1 MNTCHC
7 GRCITELQVTN
18 SKARELLPRWIL
30 LFILL
35 AGGAAPLRGQSDTS
49 GSLLGMIADD
59 KGVAVPGAIAT
70 IHNEATGYIQNAAT
84 ANDGRYA
91 FPTLAPGN
99 YAVTFSAAGFKTAKM
114 VSVVVNVSEDS
125 VLDVRLEVGDGGQTV
140 PCHCTVARS
149 ASSSTST
156 LVDSKTITATPL
168 TTRNFTQVLGNAS
181 GAASNVNNAGLQG
194 GGNQVVNVNGNTTAI
209 AFTIDGATPGGHLG
223 NGVPNPDAI
232 TQFRIQTSQYDSGYG
247 SHVPTTNLVTKSGAN
262 DFHGTLWEFVR
273 NDVFNAN
280 AFFQNAT
287 GQTKPNLKQ
296 NQFGAAVGGP
306 VRKNKLFIFGSYQG
320 TRQVNG
326 LDPSNLSTV
335 ILPPLTNDRSAATI
349 GSQFCPPNHGPV
361 QNNPYNTFAG
371 GAAGAGVQVA
381 CDGSNI
387 SPVALSILQSKLPD
401 GTYRIPTPQA
411 ILSNGPNAGLGFS
424 SYSIPGFW
432 NENHY
437 ILNTDYAI
445 SKKHALAER
454 FFFSRIHQSRSFGSG
469 NTGTFQFTPGAPAIF
484 EFKNYA
490 MSLKL
495 TSVFTSNFV
504 NEFRM
509 ASGYDEQV
517 TSGPGIPTATSL
529 GMTPANPLFDEP
541 PQITIQGF
549 LGVFGFFGQ
558 SNANEVGNYKRTYR
572 WSDNV
577 SWVHGK
583 HAIRTG
589 MFIDLADT
597 EQLDIGVTR
606 GTLAF
611 QNFTDFLIGQNAAQ
625 NGSPTGLSNIDAVTG
640 NHGAGPKGE
649 VQNQERL
656 LSGAAFL
663 QDDIKLTSRFTLNL
677 GLRWEYL
684 PPTFETSGQLGNVW
698 PSLMLQAP
706 IPPASGTYVGNTVAA
721 NYDPSTINPHTGQP
735 FGPPPAGVVVR
746 PFNGPYRNPTPR
758 DAFAP
763 RFGFA
768 WQPGTHQTRLAV
780 RGGYGW
786 FYQAPPTISLL
797 APPFSQGIASSS
809 ASNGFSTLQGPF
821 PAVTLGFQLRTPTS
835 RLSDRVA
842 GPDYRIPMLQQWNL
856 VVQLTPL
863 RTLSLDIGYV
873 GSFGTHLP
881 ASHVLNQPLLASVN
895 SPVNCGYNGGN
906 PSNLANCIT
915 TNTARNAA
923 QRVPI
928 LGETPTALAINE
940 FVGASR
946 YNGMQATLRKQ
957 AARGLTF
964 QVSYTYSR
972 SMSNTSRLN
981 DQTNGPR
988 PWARANFDRTQRLVF
1003 NYSYEFPRVGQNGFL
1018 GTVLSGWSMSGV
1030 TSIQSGTPLTLTDRS
1045 AGSVYGRAAPS
1056 TITLC
1061 PDATPEDLV
1070 TPGGVTSRLD
1080 HWINKSAICAAPIVG
1095 SDGVATGY
1103 GNAVQGIITG
1113 PPQNDWDV
1121 SVGKSTT
1128 VGGIREDAALQFR
1141 VEFYNAFNHPQFS
1154 NPGTTFGTANFGVI
1168 TQTSV
1173 APRLIQFGVKYLF

>member
-1 MNTCHC
+1 MIIGN
-7 GRCITELQVTN
+7 RDQVTAGLPTK
-18 SKARELLPRWIL
+18 SRALRLLRLWIPVFV
-30 LFILL
+30 LF
-35 AGGAAPLRGQSDTS
+35 AGGVSPLRGQSDTS
-49 GSLLGMIADD
+49 GALRGTVADAKGIAIP
-59 KGVAVPGAIAT
+59 GVTVT
-70 IHNEATGYIQNAAT
+70 INNEATGYVQTVIT
-84 ANDGRYA
+84 TTDGGYG
-91 FPTLAPGN
+91 FPAVAPGN
-99 YAVTFSAAGFKTAKM
+99 YGVRLSAAGFKTAQM
-114 VSVVVNVSEDS
+114 LAVVVNVSEDS
-125 VLDVRLEVGDGGQTV
+125 VLDVKLDAGTSELPVSCQ
-140 PCHCTVARS
+140 CTVVHS
-149 ASSSTST
+149 ASSSTGT
-156 LVDSKTITATPL
+156 LVDSKTITGTPL

-209 AFTIDGATPGGHLG
+209 AFTIDGATPGSHLG

-262 DFHGTLWEFVR
+262 EFHGTLWEFLR

-280 AFFQNAT
+280 AFFQNAA
-287 GQTKPNLKQ
+287 GQKKPNLKQ

-306 VRKNKLFIFGSYQG
+306 VKKNKLFLFGSFQG

-326 LDPSNLSTV
+326 LDPSNLSTM
-335 ILPPLTNDRSAATI
+335 ILPPLTNNRSAAAI
-349 GSQFCPPNHGPV
+349 GAQFCPANHGPAL
-361 QNNPYNTFAG
+361 NNPYNTFAG
-371 GAAGAGVQVA
+371 GTNGVGVQVA

-387 SPVALSILQSKLPD
+387 SPVALGILQSKLPD
-401 GTYRIPTPQA
+401 GTYRVPTPQS
-411 ILSNGPNAGLGFS
+411 ILSGGPNAGLGFS

-437 ILNTDYAI
+437 VLNADYMI
-445 SKKHALAER
+445 SKKHTLAER

-490 MSLKL
+490 MSVKL
-495 TSVFTSNFV
+495 TSVMTSNFV

-509 ASGYDEQV
+509 AYGYDEQV
-517 TSGPGIPTATSL
+517 TNGPGIPTATSL
-529 GMTPANPLFDEP
+529 GMTPANSFFDEP

-558 SNANEVGNYKRTYR
+558 SAANQVGNFKRTYR
-572 WSDNV
+572 WSDNI

-583 HAIRTG
+583 HTIRTG
-589 MFIDLADT
+589 LFIDLTDN

-606 GTLAF
+606 GTLSF
-611 QNFTDFLIGQNAAQ
+611 QNFTDFLIGQSATQ
-625 NGSPTGLSNIDAVTG
+625 NGSPSSLSNIDAITTNG
-640 NHGAGPKGE
+640 GSGPRGD

-663 QDDIKLTSRFTLNL
+663 QDDLKLTSRLTLNL
-677 GLRWEYL
+677 GVRWEYL
-684 PPTFETSGQLGNVW
+684 PPTFELSGQLGNIW
-698 PSLMLQAP
+698 PALMLQVP
-706 IPPASGTYVGNTVAA
+706 IPSASGTYVGNTVAA
-721 NYDPSTINPHTGQP
+721 NYDPDTINPHTGQR

-746 PFNGPYRNPTPR
+746 PFNGPYQNRTPR

-768 WQPGTHQTRLAV
+768 WQPGSHQTRLAI

-786 FYQAPPTISLL
+786 FFQAPPAVSLA
-797 APPFSQGIASSS
+797 APPFSQGIANSS
-809 ASNGFSTLQGPF
+809 ASNSSSTLQTPF
-821 PAVTLGFQLRTPTS
+821 PPVTLGFQLRTPTS
-835 RLSDRVA
+835 RLSDRSV
-842 GPDYRIPMLQQWNL
+842 GPDYRVPMLQQWN
-856 VVQLTPL
+856 VAVQLTPL

-881 ASHVLNQPLLASVN
+881 ASHVLNQPLLASVTN
-895 SPVNCGYNGGN
+895 PVNCGYNGGN
-906 PSNLANCIT
+906 PAILANCIT
-915 TNTARNAA
+915 TNTAKNAA

-928 LGETPTALAINE
+928 LGETPTALAVNE
-940 FVGASR
+940 FVGLSR

-957 AARGLTF
+957 ASRGLTF
-964 QVSYTYSR
+964 QVSYTYSK
-972 SMSNTSRLN
+972 STSNTSRLN

-1003 NYSYEFPRVGQNGFL
+1003 NYSYEFPRLGQNGFL
-1018 GTVLSGWSMSGV
+1018 GTVLNGWSMSGV
-1030 TSIQSGTPLTLTDRS
+1030 TSIQTGTPLTLTDRS

-1061 PDATPEDLV
+1061 PGATPENLV
-1070 TPGGVTSRLD
+1070 TSGSVTSRLD
-1080 HWINKSAICAAPIVG
+1080 RWIDKSAVCAAPIIG

-1103 GNAVQGIITG
+1103 GNAEQGIITG
-1113 PPQNDWDV
+1113 PPQNDWDI
-1121 SVGKSTT
+1121 SVGKTTT